1 MRQNKMSGIALAALA
16 AGALSMAGCGDKPNT
31 GTVGQKLDQ
40 ATDKMAASTGQATDK
55 AAVAADDAAITTKV
69 KAAILAEPGL
79 KSLQISVDTKNGTVT
94 LTGTVDNSEMR
105 EKAKQVASSTNG
117 VKGVIDQLT
126 VKTS

>member
-1 MRQNKMSGIALAALA
+1 MSNIALAALA
-16 AGALSMAGCGDKPNT
+16 ACALSMAGCGDKPGT
-31 GTVGQKLDQ
+31 GTAGQKLDQ
-40 ATDKMAASTGQATDK
+40 ATDKVAASTGQATDK
-55 AAVAADDAAITTKV
+55 AAVAADDSAITAKV

-105 EKAKQVASSTNG
+105 EKAKQVASSTDG